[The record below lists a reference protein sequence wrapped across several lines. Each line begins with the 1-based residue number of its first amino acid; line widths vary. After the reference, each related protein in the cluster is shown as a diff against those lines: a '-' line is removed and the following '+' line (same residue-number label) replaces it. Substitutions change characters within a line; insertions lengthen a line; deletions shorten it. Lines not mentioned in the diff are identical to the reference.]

1 MSVNWENSK
10 YFKASEFICS
20 HTGTEKMDQD
30 FIDKLNKLR
39 DTYNKPITISSGYR
53 DSTHPVEAIKKD
65 PKGGAHVSGKAADIL
80 IERKNAFELLSLA
93 LLIGFTGIGV
103 NQKGGAR
110 FLHLDT
116 LENSPTRPRPTMWS
130 Y

>member
-1 MSVNWENSK
+1 MSVDWENSK

-65 PKGGAHVSGKAADIL
+65 PTSGAHVSGKAADIL
-80 IERKNAFELLSLA
+80 IERNNAFELLSLA

-116 LENSPTRPRPTMWS
+116 IESSPARPRPTIWS